1 MTDLDSRLRHSAGT
15 EPRREVSGSF
25 TDRTM
30 ARILTE
36 QRQTVFGR
44 AASRIKRS
52 IPMKIRHIKHVGA
65 MASIFA
71 VLLVGGT
78 TYAALR
84 WQGNE
89 GTADYGG
96 ITTLANGNTR
106 FWVHAHDCADEQG
119 KQYFDIKAGSKIT
132 PAQISDMVAG
142 TCENLDITSVF
153 PGIALNGTAPKGID
167 ITQPGGYQ
175 KALESA
181 EINTQYYLTTGVVS
195 KVAHTSI
202 TLNIPGHGT
211 TTLPINTN
219 AKIFALGEPVARQSI
234 KKGQPVALVLQA
246 QATFAD
252 MQPHANYISLLPG
265 SSVYG
270 IELTHHEFY
279 DTADEGKEFTRL
291 VPNPSIKGPTGK
303 DNPAVIK
310 FYQDPKNLIEEHP
323 LH

>member
-1 MTDLDSRLRHSAGT
+1 MTDIDSRLHHSAGT
-15 EPRREVSGSF
+15 EPRREVSASF

-30 ARILTE
+30 ARISAK

-44 AASRIKRS
+44 ATSRIKRS
-52 IPMKIRHIKHVGA
+52 TSMKVRHIKHAGA
-65 MASIFA
+65 IASVFA
-71 VLLVGGT
+71 MLLVGGT

-96 ITTLANGNTR
+96 ITTLANGDTR
-106 FWVHAHDCADEQG
+106 FWVHAHDCGDEQG

-132 PAQISDMVAG
+132 PAQISDMVAS
-142 TCENLDITSVF
+142 TCENLDVPSIF
-153 PGIALNGTAPKGID
+153 PGIGLNGTTPKGVD
-167 ITQPGGYQ
+167 ITEPGGYQ
-175 KALESA
+175 KALEST
-181 EINTQYYLTTGVVS
+181 EINTQYYLTTGIVS
-195 KVAHTSI
+195 KISGASI
-202 TLNIPGHGT
+202 TLDIPGHGM
-211 TTLPINTN
+211 TTLPINAD
-219 AKIFALGEPVARQSI
+219 AKSFALGEPIARKNI

-252 MQPHANYISLLPG
+252 MQPHKNYVSLLPG
-265 SSVYG
+265 SRVYG
-270 IELTHHEFY
+270 IEVTHHEFY
-279 DTADEGKEFTRL
+279 NTADEGKEFTRL

-303 DNPAVIK
+303 NNPAVMK